1 MSQINLVEKQ
11 IQESIALKQKVQE
24 KFSSAVVRIAQIL
37 SSGLKQNKKIF
48 FCGNGGSAAD
58 AIHLTAELLVRL
70 SPDSK
75 RKALPA
81 IALNTNVSTL
91 TACANDFGFEQIFS
105 RQIEAL
111 GQKGDFLF
119 TLSTSGQSR
128 NLILAAK
135 IARKKGM
142 KVIGFLGNRGG
153 GLSQYTDYAII
164 VPSPSTPRI
173 QEVHIMLG
181 HIMCELL
188 ERNLFPKKNSY

>member
-1 MSQINLVEKQ
+1 MNQKSLVEKQ
-11 IQESIALKQKVQE
+11 IQESIALKQRVQE
-24 KFSSAVVRIAQIL
+24 KFSAQIVQIAQVL
-37 SSGLKQNKKIF
+37 SLCLKKKKKIF

-58 AIHLTAELLVRL
+58 AIHLAAELLVRL

-119 TLSTSGQSR
+119 TLSTSGKSR
-128 NLILAAK
+128 NLIEAAK

-164 VPSPSTPRI
+164 VPSPNTPRI

-181 HIMCELL
+181 HIVCDLIERELF
-188 ERNLFPKKNSY
+188 EKGK

>member
-1 MSQINLVEKQ
+1 MSQVNLVQKQ

-24 KFSSAVVRIAQIL
+24 QFSSAIVHIAKIL
-37 SSGLKQNKKIF
+37 SSGLKKNKKIF

-70 SPDSK
+70 TPDSK

-111 GQKGDFLF
+111 GQRGDFLF
-119 TLSTSGQSR
+119 ALSTSGKSK
-128 NLILAAK
+128 NLIEAAK
-135 IARKKGM
+135 IAKKKGM
-142 KVIGFLGNRGG
+142 KVMGFLGNRGG
-153 GLSQYTDYAII
+153 GLIKQVDYSIV
-164 VPSPSTPRI
+164 VPSQSTPRI

-181 HIMCELL
+181 HILCDLI
-188 ERNLFPKKNSY
+188 ERDLFGKAK

>member
-1 MSQINLVEKQ
+1 MSQVKLVQKQ

-24 KFSSAVVRIAQIL
+24 QFSSVIIQIAKIL
-37 SSGLKQNKKIF
+37 SSGLRQNKKIL

-75 RKALPA
+75 RKPLPA

-91 TACANDFGFEQIFS
+91 TACANDFGFDQIFA
-105 RQIEAL
+105 RQLEAL

-119 TLSTSGQSR
+119 TLSTSGKSK
-128 NLILAAK
+128 NLIEAAK
-135 IARKKGM
+135 IAKKKRM

-153 GLSQYTDYAII
+153 TLIKYTDYSIV
-164 VPSPSTPRI
+164 VPSQNTARI

-181 HIMCELL
+181 HILCDLI
-188 ERNLFPKKNSY
+188 EREVFGKSK

>member
-1 MSQINLVEKQ
+1 MSQKSLVEKQ
-11 IQESIALKQKVQE
+11 IQESLDLKQKVKGE
-24 KFSSAVVRIAQIL
+24 FASEIVRLAQIL

-58 AIHLTAELLVRL
+58 AIHLTAELIVRL

-75 RKALPA
+75 RKPLPA
-81 IALNTNVSTL
+81 IALNTNVATL

-119 TLSTSGQSR
+119 TLSTSGKSK
-128 NLILAAK
+128 NLIEAAK
-135 IARKKGM
+135 ISKKRGL
-142 KVIGFLGNRGG
+142 KIIGFLGNRGG
-153 GLSQYTDYAII
+153 ELIKYTDYAIV
-164 VPSPSTPRI
+164 VPSQNTPRI

-181 HIMCELL
+181 HILCDLIEK
-188 ERNLFPKKNSY
+188 NLFSKKK

>member
-1 MSQINLVEKQ
+1 MNRKSIVAKQ

-24 KFSSAVVRIAQIL
+24 TFSSDLIRIAQIL

-58 AIHLTAELLVRL
+58 AIHLTAELLVQL

-119 TLSTSGQSR
+119 TLSASGKSR
-128 NLILAAK
+128 NVIEAAK
-135 IARKKGM
+135 IAKKKGM

-153 GLSQYTDYAII
+153 LLLKHTDYSIV
-164 VPSPSTPRI
+164 VPSQSTPRI

-181 HIMCELL
+181 HILCDLI
-188 ERNLFPKKNSY
+188 EREVFGRSK

>member
-1 MSQINLVEKQ
+1 MSQKNLVEKQ
-11 IQESIALKQKVQE
+11 IQESIALKQRVKE
-24 KFSSAVVRIAQIL
+24 KFSSEIVRLAQIL
-37 SSGLKQNKKIF
+37 SSGLKHNKKIF

-58 AIHLTAELLVRL
+58 AIHLTAELIVRF

-119 TLSTSGQSR
+119 VLSTSGKSK
-128 NLILAAK
+128 NLIEAAK
-135 IARKKGM
+135 MAQKKGL
-142 KVIGFLGNRGG
+142 KIIGFLGNRGG
-153 GLSQYTDYAII
+153 NLIKYTDYAIV
-164 VPSPSTPRI
+164 VPSHNTPRI
-173 QEVHIMLG
+173 QEVHILLG
-181 HIMCELL
+181 HILCDLIEK
-188 ERNLFPKKNSY
+188 NLFSKKK